1 MSGFRDTH
9 GFPRPILAVNLAL
22 ALLHAAVAFL
32 AFFQLL
38 RIHMRNAQLGWT
50 RQKVFHVLIGSSN
63 LGYVIYLALT
73 IVASC
78 KGWTCW
84 SHSCGF
90 IFMAF
95 PKVLFFAAFLL
106 LLSFWVDLCHQ
117 ADDDDD
123 YEGSFCDNPLLE
135 KTLNESNLASIDS
148 HRKCFPFRFA
158 RVGNR
163 QKIVILVWGTNVS
176 YVSFENDFENHG
188 LVTKIIMQ
196 IYLYLSAIGMLLLGG
211 ALACYG
217 ILLCLKMSK
226 VRAEKPSS
234 EMWKVAG
241 LTIVSVICFTSSSC
255 VELLTDIPMQY
266 NWHQRRLN
274 DVYSSLLLI
283 LYYFVGSSIPS
294 AVVLW
299 VMRELPPEEA
309 ASIPEESST
318 IAFVAD
324 SSIAI
329 HHPQRWATA
338 TSMQNQSVQIDK
350 ERAGVLVG
358 SGMGGLTVFSDG
370 VQALIE
376 KGHRKITPFF
386 IPYAITN
393 MGSALLGIDLG
404 FMGPNYSISTA
415 CATSNYCFYAAANHI
430 RRGEAD
436 LMIAGGTE
444 AAIIPIGLGGF
455 VACRALSQRNDDP
468 KTASRPWDK
477 DRDGFVMGEG
487 AGVLVMESLEHAMKR
502 GAPIIAEYLGGAVNC
517 DAYHMT
523 DPRSDG
529 LGVSTCIQSSLE
541 DAGVSP
547 EEVNYINAHA
557 TSTLAGDLAE
567 INAIKK
573 VFKDTSGIKINA
585 TKSMIGHCLGA
596 AGGLEAIATVKAI
609 TTGWLHPTINQF
621 NPEPA
626 VDFDTV
632 ANVKQQHEINV
643 AISNSFGFG
652 GHNSVVAFSAFR
664 P

>member
-163 QKIVILVWGTNVS
+163 QKIVILVTLLVFIIVVAFAVVIWI
-176 YVSFENDFENHG
+176 G
-188 LVTKIIMQ
+188 LGKNPIDSEVAAR

-338 TSMQNQSVQIDK
+338 TSMQNQTS
-350 ERAGVLVG
+350 RA
-358 SGMGGLTVFSDG
+358 S
-370 VQALIE
+370 
-376 KGHRKITPFF
+376 
-386 IPYAITN
+386 
-393 MGSALLGIDLG
+393 
-404 FMGPNYSISTA
+404 
-415 CATSNYCFYAAANHI
+415 
-430 RRGEAD
+430 
-436 LMIAGGTE
+436 
-444 AAIIPIGLGGF
+444 PI
-455 VACRALSQRNDDP
+455 
-468 KTASRPWDK
+468 
-477 DRDGFVMGEG
+477 
-487 AGVLVMESLEHAMKR
+487 
-502 GAPIIAEYLGGAVNC
+502 
-517 DAYHMT
+517 
-523 DPRSDG
+523 
-529 LGVSTCIQSSLE
+529 
-541 DAGVSP
+541 
-547 EEVNYINAHA
+547 
-557 TSTLAGDLAE
+557 
-567 INAIKK
+567 
-573 VFKDTSGIKINA
+573 
-585 TKSMIGHCLGA
+585 
-596 AGGLEAIATVKAI
+596 
-609 TTGWLHPTINQF
+609 
-621 NPEPA
+621 
-626 VDFDTV
+626 
-632 ANVKQQHEINV
+632 
-643 AISNSFGFG
+643 
-652 GHNSVVAFSAFR
+652 
-664 P
+664 